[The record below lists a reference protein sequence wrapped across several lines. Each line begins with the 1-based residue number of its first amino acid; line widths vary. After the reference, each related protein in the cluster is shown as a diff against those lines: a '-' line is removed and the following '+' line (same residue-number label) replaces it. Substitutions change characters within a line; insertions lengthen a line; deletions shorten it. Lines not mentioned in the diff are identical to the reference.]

1 MEIGFETIK
10 ELIGDSVKLDLIR
23 THLKSH
29 KYITRDDLLMLLGE
43 SEEENNDWFWN
54 YTRSKQAYS
63 NY

>member
-1 MEIGFETIK
+1 MELDFDVLK

-43 SEEENNDWFWN
+43 SEDENNGN
-54 YTRSKQAYS
+54 
-63 NY
+63 